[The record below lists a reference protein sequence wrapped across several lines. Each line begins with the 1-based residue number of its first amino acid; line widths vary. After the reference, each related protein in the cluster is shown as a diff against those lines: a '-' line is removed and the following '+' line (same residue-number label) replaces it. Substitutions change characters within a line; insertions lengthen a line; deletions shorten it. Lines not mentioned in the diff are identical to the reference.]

1 MKYIS
6 SCWEDQRLS
15 AEGKIVSKYCHI
27 SKTRGRGSINPT
39 CIMVGVWLSLYVRGL
54 TLIRHDYFGRKLRS
68 HESLWYRL
76 LHNIRKLKQRRRR
89 GNENGKKKIDL
100 LSKTTTLHVQHT
112 CFCTFLCHYSTNTT
126 WKCLISRFMLE
137 VKTRQRFSFSFCE
150 LRNSPW
156 EFNSWNIRQHLR
168 N

>member
-15 AEGKIVSKYCHI
+15 AEGKIVSKYFHI

-39 CIMVGVWLSLYVRGL
+39 CIMVGVWLSLYVRAL

-89 GNENGKKKIDL
+89 GNENGKKKNRFI
-100 LSKTTTLHVQHT
+100 KQNNNFARAAH
-112 CFCTFLCHYSTNTT
+112 FFLYISCHYPTNTT

>member
-27 SKTRGRGSINPT
+27 SKTRRRGSINPT

-68 HESLWYRL
+68 HESLWYHLPR
-76 LHNIRKLKQRRRR
+76 NIRKLKQRRPRATR
-89 GNENGKKKIDL
+89 TAKKTIDL
-100 LSKTTTLHVQHT
+100 FSKTITLHVQHT
-112 CFCTFLCHYSTNTT
+112 FLYISLPSLHDYDVVKMLNFTFYVGSENKTT
-126 WKCLISRFMLE
+126 IFFFLLW
-137 VKTRQRFSFSFCE
+137 T
-150 LRNSPW
+150 
-156 EFNSWNIRQHLR
+156 
-168 N
+168 

>member
-89 GNENGKKKIDL
+89 GNENGKKKNRFIKQNNNFARAAHFFLYISLPL
-100 LSKTTTLHVQHT
+100 LHEYDVKMPNFTFYVGSENKTTI
-112 CFCTFLCHYSTNTT
+112 FFFLLWT
-126 WKCLISRFMLE
+126 
-137 VKTRQRFSFSFCE
+137 
-150 LRNSPW
+150 
-156 EFNSWNIRQHLR
+156 
-168 N
+168 